1 MKKEET
7 FQILEE
13 YLKGI
18 PVYNTHSHHLPAEQ
32 LTDVGLDYLLAHSY
46 LNEEWEDCG
55 VPGKEAFCRRFR
67 DRSFYLWLSRALTEI
82 YGIPDPLSPENWEKT
97 DQAVRAAYQD
107 PSHHTRILEQ
117 NCGYQHVIV
126 DAYWNPGEKRTDSP
140 VFERTYRIN
149 QFLYGYNLTAADHN
163 GNNPYQNY
171 GWKFFGDLDRYLE
184 QVQRK
189 MEEAAESG
197 CVAFKCASAYD
208 RGLDFEAASKEDAQ
222 KALASADPTEQDIF
236 HFQNYI
242 FQEICRI
249 CAGLDIPL
257 QVHTGLGK
265 MLKSSCRYLTEAIR
279 RNPHTK
285 FVLFHGSYP
294 WLDDLCGLAF
304 SFRNVYVDLCWLPII
319 STAAAERLLS
329 ELLDICGADRI
340 SWGCDTWMSE
350 DSLGALLAV
359 RKVLAEVLSQ
369 RIETGL
375 LSLERAKELC
385 ERILTV
391 NAERL
396 YHKNKE

>member
-1 MKKEET
+1 
-7 FQILEE
+7 
-13 YLKGI
+13 
-18 PVYNTHSHHLPAEQ
+18 
-32 LTDVGLDYLLAHSY
+32 
-46 LNEEWEDCG
+46 
-55 VPGKEAFCRRFR
+55 
-67 DRSFYLWLSRALTEI
+67 
-82 YGIPDPLSPENWEKT
+82 
-97 DQAVRAAYQD
+97 
-107 PSHHTRILEQ
+107 
-117 NCGYQHVIV
+117 
-126 DAYWNPGEKRTDSP
+126 
-140 VFERTYRIN
+140 
-149 QFLYGYNLTAADHN
+149 
-163 GNNPYQNY
+163 
-171 GWKFFGDLDRYLE
+171 
-184 QVQRK
+184 

-222 KALASADPTEQDIF
+222 KAFASADPTEQDIF

-265 MLKSSCRYLTEAIR
+265 MQKSNCRYLTEAIR

-329 ELLDICGADRI
+329 EVLDICGADRI